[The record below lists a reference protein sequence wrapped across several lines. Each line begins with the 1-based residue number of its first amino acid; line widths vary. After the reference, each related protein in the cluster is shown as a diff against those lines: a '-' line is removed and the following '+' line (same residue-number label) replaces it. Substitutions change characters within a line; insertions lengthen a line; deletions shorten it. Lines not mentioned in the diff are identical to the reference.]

1 MGIAQVDAYE
11 ARLRHGGVAVRPAVR
26 DRWLR
31 RGRRS
36 PQLSRVVRAA
46 EPPVEG
52 AERDADQE
60 GRRERG
66 GRRQSAG
73 RHRRRQHQP
82 AAAGRRRGVRR
93 RAEEVEDGVAP
104 QRQAAWFGS
113 SGPRCVY
120 TADVD
125 SFMLTVCV
133 PDIGGV
139 AWGRGH
145 RGHAPPNFW

>member
-1 MGIAQVDAYE
+1 M
-11 ARLRHGGVAVRPAVR
+11 
-26 DRWLR
+26 
-31 RGRRS
+31 
-36 PQLSRVVRAA
+36 
-46 EPPVEG
+46 EG

-73 RHRRRQHQP
+73 RHRWRQHQP

-104 QRQAAWFGS
+104 QRQAARLGS

-139 AWGRGH
+139 ARG
-145 RGHAPPNFW
+145 GGTGAMPSPNFW